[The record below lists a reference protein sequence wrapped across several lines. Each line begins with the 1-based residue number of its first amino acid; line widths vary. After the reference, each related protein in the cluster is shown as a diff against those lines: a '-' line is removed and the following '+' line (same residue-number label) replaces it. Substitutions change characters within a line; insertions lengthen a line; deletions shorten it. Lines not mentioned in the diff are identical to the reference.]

1 MKQIIIMAS
10 VAIFDNDRL
19 LVAKRSEHEQYLS
32 GYWTGIGGK
41 LEDDDISMAEA
52 AIREAKEETGLDV
65 EIVRPL
71 IVREFMREDRPGQM
85 TVEITYL
92 VKLKAGAEFSSSE
105 EHSELRWVTQ
115 EEAANLSPITE
126 FGKENF
132 NNIFTEYFKYKQ

>member
-10 VAIFDNDRL
+10 VAIFDNDKL
-19 LVAKRSEHEQYLS
+19 LVAKRSEHEQFLS

-41 LEDDDISMAEA
+41 LEDSDVSIAEA

-65 EIVRPL
+65 EIIRPL
-71 IVREFMREDRPGQM
+71 LVREFTREDRPGIM

-92 VKLKAGAEFSSSE
+92 VKLKAGTDIASSG
-105 EHSELRWVTQ
+105 EHSELRWVNQ
-115 EEAANLSPITE
+115 EEAANLSPLTD

-132 NNIFTEYFKYKQ
+132 NHIFTEYLKSK